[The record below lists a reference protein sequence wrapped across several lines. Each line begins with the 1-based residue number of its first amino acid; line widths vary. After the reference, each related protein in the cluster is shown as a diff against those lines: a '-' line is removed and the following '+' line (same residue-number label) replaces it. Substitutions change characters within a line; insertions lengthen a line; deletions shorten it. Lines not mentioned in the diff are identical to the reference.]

1 MAAREIEAEVLR
13 LRRRIAALTDEAANN
28 ERLLKKTQQR
38 ELELLKAGELPQL
51 FDVICN
57 RLAVSNGLE
66 IVTLILWDPD
76 HEIRHLLLGMQVRL
90 EEFSRVLFVDETS
103 ALDAYFQ
110 PGKRPNL
117 GPYRADRHQSL
128 FKTAAVGSVA
138 IASVALIP
146 LWQQDQ
152 LRGCICFGSR
162 DERRFHA
169 QLATDFLSHLGVI
182 ASFAIDNAINRARL
196 VRSGLTDFLTG
207 WHNRRYLH
215 ERLKEEL
222 SRAQRTN
229 AGVACVLLD
238 LDYFKIINDTHGHLV
253 GDMALREAADRIN
266 LQIRG
271 SDAAARF
278 GGDEFVVLA
287 PAMSREQAAALAE
300 RMRQSVCGTPLN
312 LPDGSQ
318 HSLTVSVGVAV
329 MQMGDSKVDI
339 KTAAEQLLAE
349 ADAALYRAKQKGRNR
364 VDVVVC

>member
-1 MAAREIEAEVLR
+1 MAARDIEAEVVR
-13 LRRRIAALTDEAANN
+13 LRRRIALLTDEAVNN

-38 ELELLKAGELPQL
+38 ELELLKAGDLPQL
-51 FDVICN
+51 FEVICN
-57 RLAVSNGLE
+57 RLAVSYGLE
-66 IVTLILWDPD
+66 IVTLMLWDPN
-76 HEIRHLLLGMQVRL
+76 HEIRHLLLGMQVKL
-90 EEFSRVLFVDETS
+90 EAFPRVMFIDET
-103 ALDAYFQ
+103 APLEPYFR
-110 PGKRPNL
+110 PDKRPYL
-117 GPYRADRHQSL
+117 GAYRTEHQAL
-128 FKTAAVGSVA
+128 FKAAGG

-146 LWQQDQ
+146 LWQQEQ

-162 DERRFHA
+162 DAQRFHA
-169 QLATDFLSHLGVI
+169 QLGTDFLSHLGVI
-182 ASFAIDNAINRARL
+182 AAFAIDNAINRARL

-222 SRAQRTN
+222 SRAQRTHT
-229 AGVACVLLD
+229 GVACVLLD
-238 LDYFKIINDTHGHLV
+238 LDHFKTINDTHGHLI

-266 LQIRG
+266 QQIRG

-287 PAMSREQAAALAE
+287 PAMSHDQAAALAE
-300 RMRQSVCGTPLN
+300 RMRQAVCATPLA

-318 HSLTVSVGVAV
+318 HQLTVSVGVAI
-329 MQMGDSKVDI
+329 MQLGDNKVDI
-339 KTAAEQLLAE
+339 KSAAEQLLAE

>member
-1 MAAREIEAEVLR
+1 MAAQDIEAELLS
-13 LRRRIAALTDEAANN
+13 LRRRIAALTDEAVNN

-57 RLAVSNGLE
+57 GLAVSYGLE
-66 IVTLILWDPD
+66 TVTLILWDPN
-76 HEIRHLLLGMQVRL
+76 HEIRHLLLGMQVKL
-90 EEFSRVLFVDETS
+90 EEFPSVMFVDAVAPLEQFFRP
-103 ALDAYFQ
+103 D
-110 PGKRPNL
+110 KRPKL
-117 GPYRADRHQSL
+117 GPYRAEQHRSL
-128 FKTAAVGSVA
+128 FRMA
-138 IASVALIP
+138 IPIGSVALIP

-162 DERRFHA
+162 DAQRFHA
-169 QLATDFLSHLGVI
+169 KLGTDFLSHLGVI
-182 ASFAIDNAINRARL
+182 AAFAVDNAINRARL

-222 SRAQRTN
+222 SRAQRTHT
-229 AGVACVLLD
+229 GVACVLLD
-238 LDYFKIINDTHGHLV
+238 LDHFKTINDTHGHLI

-266 LQIRG
+266 QQIRG

-287 PAMSREQAAALAE
+287 PAMSQEQATALAE
-300 RMRQSVCGTPLN
+300 RMRQAVCDTPLN
-312 LPDGSQ
+312 LPDGAQ
-318 HSLTVSVGVAV
+318 HQLTVSVGVAI
-329 MQMGDSKVDI
+329 MQMGDAKVDI
-339 KTAAEQLLAE
+339 KSAAEQLLAE

>member
-1 MAAREIEAEVLR
+1 MAARDIEAEVLR
-13 LRRRIAALTDEAANN
+13 LRRRIAALTDEAVNN

-38 ELELLKAGELPQL
+38 ELELLKASELPQL

-57 RLAVSNGLE
+57 RLAVSYGLE
-66 IVTLILWDPD
+66 IVSLILWDPN
-76 HEIRHLLLGMQVRL
+76 HEIRHLLLGMHVKL
-90 EEFSRVLFVDETS
+90 EEFSRVMFVDDITS
-103 ALDAYFQ
+103 LEQQFQ
-110 PGKRPNL
+110 PAKRPKL
-117 GPYRADRHQSL
+117 GAYRADRHQAL
-128 FKTAAVGSVA
+128 FKSSAALG
-138 IASVALIP
+138 SVALIP

-162 DERRFHA
+162 DEHRFHA
-169 QLATDFLSHLGVI
+169 QLGTDFLSHLGVI

-222 SRAQRTN
+222 SRAHRTHS
-229 AGVACVLLD
+229 GVACVLLD
-238 LDYFKIINDTHGHLV
+238 LDHFKTINDTHGHLV

-266 LQIRG
+266 HQIRG

-287 PAMSREQAAALAE
+287 PAMSEEQATALAE
-300 RMRQSVCGTPLN
+300 RMRQAVCGAPLD

-318 HSLTVSVGVAV
+318 HRLTVSVGVAI
-329 MQMGDSKVDI
+329 MQMGDAQVDI
-339 KTAAEQLLAE
+339 KSAADQLLAE

-364 VDVVVC
+364 VDVIVC